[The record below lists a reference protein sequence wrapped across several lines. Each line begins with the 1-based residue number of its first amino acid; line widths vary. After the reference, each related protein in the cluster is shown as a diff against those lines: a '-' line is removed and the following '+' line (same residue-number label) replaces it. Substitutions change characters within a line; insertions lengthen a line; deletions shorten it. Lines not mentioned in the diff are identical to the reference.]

1 MNLNPASR
9 HKHHTAVRSLVS
21 QYIRVAS
28 LLGAL
33 VLLGTAFGYFNVI
46 STSNSLQN
54 RAETTSRILG
64 LTAEIRRYT
73 SEAILAVQAF
83 MLDPDQ
89 QAHQQRLQQ
98 AVDRSEAILQMIDEE
113 AFIAQFKLQQSTQQL
128 GFDLRRLRSL
138 SEELF
143 KVRTSANIQYPAL
156 AISSEVMHPIRNE
169 IISILN
175 LTILEYQEDPQLNT
189 RSEDYQLL
197 NETLLAWTTTL
208 AEYRLYL
215 TNRMGSF
222 DPLRLLEHADS
233 VNTHLQ
239 RVRSLSTEIQKLK
252 QQGRLGFQGSQ
263 LVIRLPSLI
272 DRWQSAFNGVQEINH
287 SGVWRQ
293 DINLLTNKLEPLYNA
308 INLELNLIDEKINK
322 VYEETI
328 TQQTSASSTQSGILS
343 GIILL
348 FLIYIIFSIKL
359 LQRFIIKPIA
369 TIARALKDE
378 AYQHGGFH
386 TLQLTRTQE
395 TQDLIDAFSE
405 MSQQVHKR
413 QNELEFQAMHD
424 SLTGLPNRLM
434 LQQRLEY
441 HLLIAT
447 REQQNLIFMMLDLNR
462 FKEINDTLGHHIGD
476 SLLVMVGERIS
487 NRLRSVD
494 TIARLGGDEF
504 AILLPNTNRQQ
515 AAIAAENIHN
525 CLEETFM
532 VNQFELQISSSI
544 GIAEYPAD
552 GRDSHKLM
560 QHADVAMYISKRE
573 KTRYHYYN
581 ATEDSHS
588 VSRLSLGSDLKLA
601 IEKNLLSLHYQPKYQ
616 LRSGKII
623 GAEALLRWEHP
634 QSGFITPEVIISLA
648 EDMGMINEL
657 SRWVISNAL
666 NFCGRKKQQGHEL
679 SISINLSVQNLRDPE
694 LEHFI
699 DKHIKDNQLNSHCIS
714 FEITESAM
722 MTSPEKSI
730 QALNKLHRLGVGLSV
745 DDFGTGFSSLA
756 YLKLLPVNELK
767 IDKSFIMDMEQ
778 DESDRLI
785 VRSTIE
791 LSHNLGLNVVA
802 EGVETRHC
810 WDMLYSM
817 GCDTAQGYYMSKPLD
832 DIRFSQLLKHRP
844 MITPQQQ

>member
-1 MNLNPASR
+1 MNLTPISKQKNRP
-9 HKHHTAVRSLVS
+9 VRSLVS

-46 STSNSLQN
+46 TTSNSLQN

-89 QAHQQRLQQ
+89 QAHQRRLQQ
-98 AVDRSEAILQMIDEE
+98 TVDRSEAILQLIDEDPLIQL
-113 AFIAQFKLQQSTQQL
+113 FSLQQSTRQL
-128 GFDLRRLRSL
+128 AFDLQRLRSL

-175 LTILEYQEDPQLNT
+175 LTILEYQEDPLLD
-189 RSEDYQLL
+189 SSSADYQLL

-239 RVRSLSTEIQKLK
+239 RVRSLSSEIQKLK
-252 QQGRLGFQGSQ
+252 QQARLGFQGSE
-263 LVIRLPSLI
+263 LVSRLPSLI
-272 DRWQSAFNGVQEINH
+272 ERWQQAFNGVQEINR

-293 DINLLTNKLEPLYNA
+293 DINLLSNKLEPLYSA
-308 INLELNLIDEKINK
+308 INLELNLIDDK
-322 VYEETI
+322 VNQIYQETLN
-328 TQQTSASSTQSGILS
+328 QQTSASSTQSGILS

-348 FLIYIIFSIKL
+348 FLVYIIFSIKL
-359 LQRFIIKPIA
+359 LQRFIIKPIS

-395 TQDLIDAFSE
+395 TQDLIDAFTE

-413 QNELEFQAMHD
+413 QNELEHQAMHD

-434 LQQRLEY
+434 LQQRLDY
-441 HLLIAT
+441 HLLIAA
-447 REQQNLIFMMLDLNR
+447 REKQKLIFMMLDLNR

-476 SLLVMVGERIS
+476 SLLVLVGERIS
-487 NRLRSVD
+487 SRLRSVD

-515 AAIAAENIHN
+515 AAIAADNIHN
-525 CLEETFM
+525 CLEETFI
-532 VNQFELQISSSI
+532 VDRYELQISSSI
-544 GIAEYPAD
+544 GIAEYPDD
-552 GRDSHKLM
+552 GKTSHKLM
-560 QHADVAMYISKRE
+560 QHADVAMYTSKRE
-573 KTRYHYYN
+573 KPGTTITMPLKTVTR
-581 ATEDSHS
+581 
-588 VSRLSLGSDLKLA
+588 
-601 IEKNLLSLHYQPKYQ
+601 
-616 LRSGKII
+616 
-623 GAEALLRWEHP
+623 
-634 QSGFITPEVIISLA
+634 
-648 EDMGMINEL
+648 
-657 SRWVISNAL
+657 
-666 NFCGRKKQQGHEL
+666 
-679 SISINLSVQNLRDPE
+679 
-694 LEHFI
+694 
-699 DKHIKDNQLNSHCIS
+699 
-714 FEITESAM
+714 
-722 MTSPEKSI
+722 
-730 QALNKLHRLGVGLSV
+730 
-745 DDFGTGFSSLA
+745 
-756 YLKLLPVNELK
+756 
-767 IDKSFIMDMEQ
+767 
-778 DESDRLI
+778 
-785 VRSTIE
+785 
-791 LSHNLGLNVVA
+791 
-802 EGVETRHC
+802 
-810 WDMLYSM
+810 
-817 GCDTAQGYYMSKPLD
+817 
-832 DIRFSQLLKHRP
+832 
-844 MITPQQQ
+844 

>member
-1 MNLNPASR
+1 MKLKFASR
-9 HKHHTAVRSLVS
+9 NKHHNAARSLLS

-33 VLLGTAFGYFNVI
+33 VLLGTAFGYFNI
-46 STSNSLQN
+46 ITTSSSLQN

-89 QAHQQRLQQ
+89 KAHQQRLQQ
-98 AVDRSEAILQMIDEE
+98 AIDRSQAILQMIDDEP
-113 AFIAQFKLQQSTQQL
+113 FILQSSLQLSTQQL
-128 GFDLRRLRSL
+128 GFDLQRLRNL

-143 KVRTSANIQYPAL
+143 EVRTSANIQYPAL

-175 LTILEYQEDPQLNT
+175 LTILEYQEDPQLSIN
-189 RSEDYQLL
+189 SEDYQLL

-222 DPLRLLEHADS
+222 DPLRLLEHAES
-233 VNTHLQ
+233 VDTHIQ
-239 RVRSLSTEIQKLK
+239 QVRSLSTKIQKLK
-252 QQGRLGFQGSQ
+252 QQDRLGFQGSE
-263 LVIRLPSLI
+263 LVSRLPSLI
-272 DRWQSAFNGVQEINH
+272 DRWQRAFNGVQEINH

-293 DINLLTNKLEPLYNA
+293 DINLLSNKLEPLYNA
-308 INLELNLIDEKINK
+308 INLELNLIDNK
-322 VYEETI
+322 VNQIYEETLK
-328 TQQTSASSTQSGILS
+328 QQTSASSTQSGVLS

-386 TLQLTRTQE
+386 SLQLTRTQE
-395 TQDLIDAFSE
+395 TQDLIDAFTE

-413 QNELEFQAMHD
+413 QNELEHQAMHD

-434 LQQRLEY
+434 LQQRLDY
-441 HLLIAT
+441 HLLIAA
-447 REQQNLIFMMLDLNR
+447 REEQNLIFMMLDLNR

-487 NRLRSVD
+487 SRLRSVD

-525 CLEETFM
+525 CLAEMFI
-532 VNQFELQISSSI
+532 VHQYELQISSSI
-544 GIAEYPAD
+544 GIAEYPSD

-573 KTRYHYYN
+573 KTLYHYYN

-588 VSRLSLGSDLKLA
+588 VSRLSLSSDLKLA
-601 IEKNLLSLHYQPKYQ
+601 IEQDLLSLHYQPKYQ
-616 LRSGKII
+616 LSNGKII
-623 GAEALLRWEHP
+623 GAEALLRWQHP
-634 QSGFITPEVIISLA
+634 QSGLIPPEVIVNLA

-657 SRWVISNAL
+657 SRWIINNSL
-666 NFCGRKKQQGHEL
+666 SFCGRKKQQGHEL

-694 LEHFI
+694 LDHFI
-699 DKHIKDNQLNSHCIS
+699 EQCIQENKLKSSCIS

-802 EGVETRHC
+802 EGVETRQC
-810 WDMLYSM
+810 WDMLYEM

-832 DIRFSQLLKHRP
+832 DIRFSQLLEHRP
-844 MITPQQQ
+844 MVSAQR

>member
-1 MNLNPASR
+1 MNLKPDSHHNR
-9 HKHHTAVRSLVS
+9 HKIVRSLVS

-33 VLLGTAFGYFNVI
+33 VLIGTAFGYFNVI
-46 STSNSLQN
+46 NTSNSLQN

-89 QAHQQRLQQ
+89 RAHQQRLQQ
-98 AVDRSEAILQMIDEE
+98 ALDRSQAILQMIDEE
-113 AFIAQFKLQQSTQQL
+113 PFILQFSLQHSTQQL
-128 GFDLRRLRSL
+128 GFDLQQLLSL
-138 SEELF
+138 SKELF

-156 AISSEVMHPIRNE
+156 AISSEIMHPIRNE

-175 LTILEYQEDPQLNT
+175 LTILEYQEDPLLD
-189 RSEDYQLL
+189 SSSGDYQLL

-239 RVRSLSTEIQKLK
+239 RVRSLSSQIQKLK
-252 QQGRLGFQGSQ
+252 QQDRLGFQGSQ
-263 LVIRLPSLI
+263 LVSRLPSMI
-272 DRWQSAFNGVQEINH
+272 ERWQSAFNGVQEIHH

-293 DINLLTNKLEPLYNA
+293 DINLLSNKLEPLYNA
-308 INLELNLIDEKINK
+308 INLELNLIDEKVNQI
-322 VYEETI
+322 YEETLN
-328 TQQTSASSTQSGILS
+328 QQTSASSTQSGILS

-359 LQRFIIKPIA
+359 LQRFIVKPIA
-369 TIARALKDE
+369 AIARALKDE

-386 TLQLTRTQE
+386 SLQLTRTQE
-395 TQDLIDAFSE
+395 TQDLIDAFTE

-413 QNELEFQAMHD
+413 QNELEHQAMHD

-434 LQQRLEY
+434 LQQRLDY
-441 HLLIAT
+441 HLLIAA
-447 REQQNLIFMMLDLNR
+447 REKQNLIFMMLDLNR

-487 NRLRSVD
+487 SRLRSVD

-515 AAIAAENIHN
+515 AAIAADNIHN
-525 CLEETFM
+525 CLEEMFI
-532 VNQFELQISSSI
+532 VHQYELQISSSI
-544 GIAEYPAD
+544 GIAEYPDD
-552 GRDSHKLM
+552 GKDSHKLM

-588 VSRLSLGSDLKLA
+588 VSHLSLGSDLKLA
-601 IEKNLLSLHYQPKYQ
+601 IEQDLLSLHYQPKYQ
-616 LRSGKII
+616 LSNGKII
-623 GAEALLRWEHP
+623 GAEALLRWQHP

-657 SRWVISNAL
+657 SHWIINSAL
-666 NFCGRKKQQGHEL
+666 GFCGRKKQQGHEFL
-679 SISINLSVQNLRDPE
+679 ISINLSVQNLREPE
-694 LEHFI
+694 LDRFI
-699 DKHIKDNQLNSHCIS
+699 EQCIKDNQLTSSCIS

-730 QALNKLHRLGVGLSV
+730 QALNKLHRLGIGLSV
-745 DDFGTGFSSLA
+745 DDFGTGFSSLT

-767 IDKSFIMDMEQ
+767 IDKSFIIDMEQ

-785 VRSTIE
+785 VHSTIE
-791 LSHNLGLNVVA
+791 LSHNLGLKVVA

-810 WDMLYSM
+810 WDMLYKM
-817 GCDTAQGYYMSKPLD
+817 GCDAAQGYYMSKPLD
-832 DIRFSQLLKHRP
+832 EISFSQLLENRP
-844 MITPQQQ
+844 VITPQL